1 MPTQPTDG
9 REQKMRVTLIRG
21 RGIEPDINKIARAL
35 ATHGYSVKL
44 LIWDRD
50 RTAEPYNPA
59 LYPTYKCTIRA
70 PYDRPAALLYLPLW
84 WAYELVFLLRDDS
97 DVIHASDF
105 DTLLPAI
112 LAKLIGKRKLC
123 YFIYDFYADNL
134 ADGGFQ
140 GLRKRI
146 RRFVAH
152 LERTGIGFADVLFL
166 VDESRF
172 EEVDGAHI
180 NELYYV
186 YNSPID
192 CAAKADTTGTASEGS
207 ADEMVIFYAGAT
219 HASRGLNYMFDAVS
233 SVEGVRL
240 KVAGPITDNERVLD
254 ELNRVGSKAQYLGFL
269 PSYDDV
275 IKETLK
281 ADLLFRFN
289 DPRVPKTKYESPNKL
304 FEAMMCGKPIIV
316 SDESA
321 MANIVRK
328 EQCGVVVPYGDVPA
342 LTDALK
348 MCREDPQL
356 RAELGNNGRTAYE
369 ERYSWAIMEERVLNG
384 YRYLGRLAHAV

>member
-1 MPTQPTDG
+1 M
-9 REQKMRVTLIRG
+9 KVTLIRG
-21 RGIEPDINKIARAL
+21 RGIEPGVNKIARAL

-50 RTAEPYNPA
+50 GVAESYNA
-59 LYPTYKCTIRA
+59 GLYRTYKCRIRA
-70 PYDRPAALLYLPLW
+70 PYDRATALLYLPLW
-84 WAYELVFLLRDDS
+84 WAYELVFLLQDDS

-134 ADGGFQ
+134 PDGGFQ
-140 GLRKRI
+140 GLRKGFRW
-146 RRFVAH
+146 FVAY

-180 NELYYV
+180 SELYYV
-186 YNSPID
+186 YNSPVD
-192 CAAKADTTGTASEGS
+192 YVPKPQARPRAASRVLV
-207 ADEMVIFYAGAT
+207 DEMVVFYAGAM
-219 HASRGLNYMFDAVS
+219 HDSRGLSYMFDAVS
-233 SVEGVRL
+233 GFEGGRL
-240 KVAGPITDNERVLD
+240 KVAGPVTDNERVLD

-275 IKETLK
+275 IRETLK
-281 ADLLFRFN
+281 ADLLFRFE
-289 DPRVPKTKYESPNKL
+289 DPRVPKTKYASPVKL

-321 MANIVRK
+321 MANIVR
-328 EQCGVVVPYGDVPA
+328 EARCGVVVPYGDVPA
-342 LTDALK
+342 LTSTLK
-348 MCREDPQL
+348 TCLGAPQR
-356 RAELGNNGRTAYE
+356 RAKLGNNGRKAYE
-369 ERYSWAIMEERVLNG
+369 ERYSWAIMEERVLSG
-384 YRYLGRLAHAV
+384 YRSLGQLASAV

>member
-1 MPTQPTDG
+1 M
-9 REQKMRVTLIRG
+9 KVTLIRG
-21 RGIEPDINKIARAL
+21 RGIEPGINQIARAL
-35 ATHGYSVKL
+35 ATHDYSVKL

-50 RTAEPYNPA
+50 RTAEAYNPG
-59 LYPTYKCTIRA
+59 LYPTYRCALRA

-84 WAYELVFLLRDDS
+84 WVYELVFLLRDDS

-105 DTLLPAI
+105 DTLPPAI

-134 ADGGFQ
+134 PDGGFQ

-146 RRFVAH
+146 RRFIAL

-180 NELYYV
+180 NELFYV

-192 CAAKADTTGTASEGS
+192 YLAKPDTALASTASRGPS
-207 ADEMVIFYAGAT
+207 DEMVIFYAGAT
-219 HASRGLNYMFDAVS
+219 HASRGLSYMFDAVS
-233 SVEGVRL
+233 SVEGVQL
-240 KVAGPITDNERVLD
+240 KVAGPITDNERILD
-254 ELNRVGSKAQYLGFL
+254 QLNRVGSKAQYLGYL
-269 PSYDDV
+269 PSHHDV
-275 IKETLK
+275 IRETLK
-281 ADLLFRFN
+281 ADLLFRFE
-289 DPRVPKTKYESPNKL
+289 DPQIPKSKYASPAKL

-328 EQCGVVVPYGDVPA
+328 ERCGLVVPYGDVPA

-348 MCREDPQL
+348 TCRSDPSL
-356 RAELGNNGRTAYE
+356 RAEFGNNGRQAYE
-369 ERYSWAIMEERVLNG
+369 ERYSWAIMEERVLSG
-384 YRYLGRLAHAV
+384 YRSFGPLARAV

>member
-1 MPTQPTDG
+1 MQ
-9 REQKMRVTLIRG
+9 VTLIRG
-21 RGIEPDINKIARAL
+21 RGIEPSINKVARAL

-50 RTAEPYNPA
+50 GTAEPYNTE
-59 LYPTYKCTIRA
+59 LYPTYKCTLRA
-70 PYDRPAALLYLPLW
+70 PYDRPAALPYLPLW
-84 WAYELVFLLRDDS
+84 WAYELAFLLRDDS
-97 DVIHASDF
+97 DVIHACDF
-105 DTLLPAI
+105 DTLIPAI

-134 ADGGFQ
+134 LDGGFQ
-140 GLRKRI
+140 WLRNRI
-146 RRFVAH
+146 RSLVAH

-166 VDESRF
+166 VDETRF
-172 EEVDGAHI
+172 EEVKGAHI
-180 NELYYV
+180 TELYYV

-192 CAAKADTTGTASEGS
+192 YVAKPDAGAAGTGSRAS
-207 ADEMVIFYAGAT
+207 ADEMVIFYAGAM
-219 HASRGLNYMFDAVS
+219 HRSRGLNYMFDAVS
-233 SVEGVRL
+233 AVEGVRL
-240 KVAGPITDNERVLD
+240 KVAGPITDNEQVLD

-281 ADLLFRFN
+281 ADLLFRFE
-289 DPRVPKTKYESPNKL
+289 DPRVPKTKYASPSKL

-328 EQCGVVVPYGDVPA
+328 ERCGVVVPYGDVPA
-342 LTDALK
+342 LTEVLK
-348 MCREDPQL
+348 TCREDPRL
-356 RAELGNNGRTAYE
+356 RTELGNNGRKAYE
-369 ERYSWAIMEERVLNG
+369 ERYSWAIMEERVLSG
-384 YRYLGRLAHAV
+384 YRSLGQLTRAV

>member
-1 MPTQPTDG
+1 M
-9 REQKMRVTLIRG
+9 KVTLIRG
-21 RGIEPDINKIARAL
+21 RGIEPGVNKIARAL

-50 RTAEPYNPA
+50 GVAESYNA
-59 LYPTYKCTIRA
+59 GLYRTYKCRIRA
-70 PYDRPAALLYLPLW
+70 PYDRPTALLYLPLW

-97 DVIHASDF
+97 DIIHASDF

-134 ADGGFQ
+134 PDGGFQ
-140 GLRKRI
+140 GLTKGI
-146 RRFVAH
+146 RWFVAY

-166 VDESRF
+166 VDESRL

-186 YNSPID
+186 NNSPVD
-192 CAAKADTTGTASEGS
+192 CVTQPRASAGTASRVS
-207 ADEMVIFYAGAT
+207 PDEMVIFYAGAT
-219 HASRGLNYMFDAVS
+219 HRSRGLNYMFDAVS
-233 SVEGVRL
+233 GVEGVRL

-275 IKETLK
+275 IRETLK
-281 ADLLFRFN
+281 ADLLFRFE
-289 DPRVPKTKYESPNKL
+289 DPRVPKTKYASPAKL

-316 SDESA
+316 SDGTT

-328 EQCGVVVPYGDVPA
+328 ERCGVVVPYGDVPA
-342 LTDALK
+342 LTDALTT
-348 MCREDPQL
+348 CREDPSL
-356 RAELGNNGRTAYE
+356 RAELGNNGRQAYE
-369 ERYSWAIMEERVLNG
+369 ERYSWTIMEERVLNG
-384 YRYLGRLAHAV
+384 YRSLGPLARTV

>member
-1 MPTQPTDG
+1 MQ
-9 REQKMRVTLIRG
+9 VTLIRG
-21 RGIEPDINKIARAL
+21 RGIEPSINKVARAL

-50 RTAEPYNPA
+50 GTAEPYNTE
-59 LYPTYKCTIRA
+59 LYPTYKCTLRA
-70 PYDRPAALLYLPLW
+70 PYDRPAALPYLPLW

-97 DVIHASDF
+97 DVIHACDF
-105 DTLLPAI
+105 DTLIPAI

-134 ADGGFQ
+134 LDGGFQ
-140 GLRKRI
+140 WLRNRI
-146 RRFVAH
+146 RSLVAH

-166 VDESRF
+166 VDEARF
-172 EEVDGAHI
+172 EEVKGAHI
-180 NELYYV
+180 TELYYV

-192 CAAKADTTGTASEGS
+192 YVAKPDAGAAGTGSRAS
-207 ADEMVIFYAGAT
+207 ADEMVIFYAGAM
-219 HASRGLNYMFDAVS
+219 HGSRGLNYMFDAVS
-233 SVEGVRL
+233 AVEGVWL
-240 KVAGPITDNERVLD
+240 KVAGPITDNEQVLD

-281 ADLLFRFN
+281 ADLLFRFE
-289 DPRVPKTKYESPNKL
+289 DPRVPKTKFASPSKL

-328 EQCGVVVPYGDVPA
+328 ERCGVVVPYGDVPA
-342 LTDALK
+342 LTEALK
-348 MCREDPQL
+348 TCREDPQL
-356 RAELGNNGRTAYE
+356 RTELGNNGRKAYE
-369 ERYSWAIMEERVLNG
+369 ERYSWAIMEERVLSG
-384 YRYLGRLAHAV
+384 YRSLGQLTRAV

>member
-1 MPTQPTDG
+1 L
-9 REQKMRVTLIRG
+9 VRG
-21 RGIEPDINKIARAL
+21 RGIEPGINKIAKAL

-50 RTAEPYNPA
+50 AVAESYNEA
-59 LYPTYKCTIRA
+59 LYRTYKCRIRA
-70 PYDRPAALLYLPLW
+70 PYDRPVALLYLPLW
-84 WAYELVFLLRDDS
+84 WVYELVFLLRDDS

-105 DTLLPAI
+105 DTLPAAI

-134 ADGGFQ
+134 PDGGFQ
-140 GLRKRI
+140 GLRKLI

-172 EEVDGAHI
+172 EEVKGAHI

-186 YNSPID
+186 NNSPVD
-192 CAAKADTTGTASEGS
+192 CVARSPAKLGIASRKP
-207 ADEMVIFYAGAT
+207 ADEMVIFYAGAM
-219 HASRGLNYMFDAVS
+219 HGSRGLNYMFDAVNA
-233 SVEGVRL
+233 VEGVRL
-240 KVAGPITDNERVLD
+240 KVAGPITDNEQVLD
-254 ELNRVGSKAQYLGFL
+254 ELNCVGNKAQYLGFL

-275 IKETLK
+275 IRETLK
-281 ADLLFRFN
+281 ADLLFRFE
-289 DPRVPKTKYESPNKL
+289 DPRVPKTKYASPAKL

-328 EQCGVVVPYGDVPA
+328 ERCGVVVPYGDVPA
-342 LTDALK
+342 LTNVLK
-348 MCREDPQL
+348 TCREDPRL
-356 RAELGNNGRTAYE
+356 CAELGNSGRMAYE
-369 ERYSWAIMEERVLNG
+369 EHYSWAIMEERVLSG
-384 YRYLGRLAHAV
+384 YRSLGQLRVV

>member
-1 MPTQPTDG
+1 M
-9 REQKMRVTLIRG
+9 KVTLVRG
-21 RGIEPDINKIARAL
+21 RGIEPGINKIARAL

-50 RTAEPYNPA
+50 GVAESYNAA
-59 LYPTYKCTIRA
+59 LYRTYKCKIRA

-97 DVIHASDF
+97 DIIHASDF

-134 ADGGFQ
+134 PDGGFQ
-140 GLRKRI
+140 GLRTRI
-146 RRFVAH
+146 RRLVAH
-152 LERTGIGFADVLFL
+152 LERAGIGFADVLFL

-186 YNSPID
+186 YNSPVD
-192 CAAKADTTGTASEGS
+192 CIAQLHAKPGTASRVS
-207 ADEMVIFYAGAT
+207 ADEMIIFYAGAM
-219 HASRGLNYMFDAVS
+219 HGSRGLNYMFEAVS
-233 SVEGVRL
+233 GVEGVRL

-269 PSYDDV
+269 PLHDDV
-275 IKETLK
+275 IRETLK
-281 ADLLFRFN
+281 ADILFRFE
-289 DPRVPKTKYESPNKL
+289 DPRVPKTKYASPAKL

-316 SDESA
+316 SDEGA

-342 LTDALK
+342 LTNALK
-348 MCREDPQL
+348 TCRDNPGL
-356 RAELGNNGRTAYE
+356 RAELGNNGRKAYE
-369 ERYSWAIMEERVLNG
+369 ERYSWAIMEERVLSG
-384 YRYLGRLAHAV
+384 YRSLGQLAGAV

>member
-1 MPTQPTDG
+1 
-9 REQKMRVTLIRG
+9 MRVTLIRG
-21 RGIEPDINKIARAL
+21 RGIEPEINKIARTL

-50 RTAEPYNPA
+50 GTAQPYNAA

-97 DVIHASDF
+97 DIIHASDF
-105 DTLLPAI
+105 DTLIPAI

-134 ADGGFQ
+134 PDGGFQ

-146 RRFVAH
+146 RRFVAD

-192 CAAKADTTGTASEGS
+192 YVAKPDGVAGNASGGS

-219 HASRGLNYMFDAVS
+219 HGSRGLNYMFEAVS
-233 SVEGVRL
+233 GVEGVRL

-275 IKETLK
+275 IKETLQ

-321 MANIVRK
+321 MANIVRQEK
-328 EQCGVVVPYGDVPA
+328 CGVVVPYGDVPA

-348 MCREDPQL
+348 RCKEAPQL
-356 RAELGNNGRTAYE
+356 RTELGNNGRKAYE
-369 ERYSWAIMEERVLNG
+369 ERYSWAIMEERLLSG
-384 YRYLGRLAHAV
+384 YRSLNQLARAV

>member
-1 MPTQPTDG
+1 M
-9 REQKMRVTLIRG
+9 KVTLIRG
-21 RGIEPDINKIARAL
+21 RGIEPEVNKIARAL

-50 RTAEPYNPA
+50 RTAESYNAA

-70 PYDRPAALLYLPLW
+70 PYDRPAALLYLPFW

-134 ADGGFQ
+134 PDGGFQ
-140 GLRKRI
+140 RVRKRI

-192 CAAKADTTGTASEGS
+192 YVGKLDARAAGTASTRS
-207 ADEMVIFYAGAT
+207 ADEMVVFYAGAT
-219 HASRGLNYMFDAVS
+219 HGSRGLNYMFDALS
-233 SVEGVRL
+233 GVEGVRL

-254 ELNRVGSKAQYLGFL
+254 ELERVGSKAQYLGFL

-275 IKETLK
+275 IRETLK

-316 SDESA
+316 SDQSA
-321 MANIVRK
+321 MANIVRQ
-328 EQCGVVVPYGDVPA
+328 EQCGIVVPYGDVPA
-342 LTDALK
+342 LAHALK
-348 MCREDPQL
+348 ACKEDPEL
-356 RAELGNNGRTAYE
+356 RAELGDNGRKAYE
-369 ERYSWAIMEERVLNG
+369 QRYSWAIMEERVLSG
-384 YRYLGRLAHAV
+384 YRSLDRLARAG

>member
-1 MPTQPTDG
+1 M
-9 REQKMRVTLIRG
+9 KVTLIRG
-21 RGIEPDINKIARAL
+21 RGIEPGINKIAKAL

-50 RTAEPYNPA
+50 RTAEPYNAA
-59 LYPTYKCTIRA
+59 LYSTYKCTIRA

-105 DTLLPAI
+105 DTLFPAI

-134 ADGGFQ
+134 PDGGFQ
-140 GLRKRI
+140 GLRKGI
-146 RRFVAH
+146 RWFVAY

-180 NELYYV
+180 KKLYYV

-192 CAAKADTTGTASEGS
+192 WVAKLHARTSGTASGGS
-207 ADEMVIFYAGAT
+207 PDEMVIFYAGAM
-219 HASRGLNYMFDAVS
+219 HGSRGLNYMFDAVS
-233 SVEGVRL
+233 RVEGVRL

-275 IKETLK
+275 IRETLK

-289 DPRVPKTKYESPNKL
+289 DPKVPKTKYESPYKL
-304 FEAMMCGKPIIV
+304 FEAMMCEKPIIV

-342 LTDALK
+342 LTHALK
-348 MCREDPQL
+348 TCREDPQL
-356 RAELGNNGRTAYE
+356 RAELGKNGRKAYE
-369 ERYSWAIMEERVLNG
+369 ERYSWVIMEERVLSG
-384 YRYLGRLAHAV
+384 YHSLDQLARAV

>member
-1 MPTQPTDG
+1 
-9 REQKMRVTLIRG
+9 MRVTLIRG
-21 RGIEPDINKIARAL
+21 RGIEPGINKIARAL

-50 RTAEPYNPA
+50 GVAESYNTG
-59 LYPTYKCTIRA
+59 LYHTHKCRIRA
-70 PYDRPAALLYLPLW
+70 PYDRPSALLYLPFW

-105 DTLLPAI
+105 DTLFPAI

-134 ADGGFQ
+134 PDGGLW
-140 GLRKRI
+140 GLTKRI

-166 VDESRF
+166 VDESRL

-186 YNSPID
+186 NNSPVD
-192 CAAKADTTGTASEGS
+192 CVAQPRASAGTASRAS

-219 HASRGLNYMFDAVS
+219 HGSRGLNYMFDAVS

-275 IKETLK
+275 IRETLK
-281 ADLLFRFN
+281 ADLLFRFE
-289 DPRVPKTKYESPNKL
+289 DPRIPRTKYASPAKL

-321 MANIVRK
+321 MANIVRN
-328 EQCGVVVPYGDVPA
+328 ERCGVVVPYGDVPA
-342 LTDALK
+342 LIDALK
-348 MCREDPQL
+348 TCREDPRL
-356 RAELGNNGRTAYE
+356 RAELGNNGRKAYE
-369 ERYSWAIMEERVLNG
+369 ERYSWAIMEERVLSG
-384 YRYLGRLAHAV
+384 YRSLGKLARAV

>member
-1 MPTQPTDG
+1 M
-9 REQKMRVTLIRG
+9 KVTLIRG
-21 RGIEPDINKIARAL
+21 RGIEPGINKIAKAL

-50 RTAEPYNPA
+50 RTAEPYNAA

-105 DTLLPAI
+105 DTLFPAI

-134 ADGGFQ
+134 PDGGFQ
-140 GLRKRI
+140 GLRKGI
-146 RRFVAH
+146 RWFVAY

-180 NELYYV
+180 KKLYYV

-192 CAAKADTTGTASEGS
+192 WVAKLHARTSGTAPGGS
-207 ADEMVIFYAGAT
+207 PDEMVIFYAGAM
-219 HASRGLNYMFDAVS
+219 HGSRGLNYMFDAVS
-233 SVEGVRL
+233 RVEGVRL

-275 IKETLK
+275 IRETLK

-289 DPRVPKTKYESPNKL
+289 DPRVPKTKYESPYKL

-316 SDESA
+316 SDASA

-342 LTDALK
+342 LTHALET
-348 MCREDPQL
+348 CREDPQL
-356 RAELGNNGRTAYE
+356 RAELGNNGRKAYE
-369 ERYSWAIMEERVLNG
+369 ERYSWAIMEERVLSG
-384 YRYLGRLAHAV
+384 YHSLDQLARAV